1 MVCGMEFPRVNQI
14 CVETFIQCNNW
25 NELFL
30 KPEVHGLD
38 MRLVPE
44 EMVNNFLEFINNNK
58 FIIFPYGLYILI
70 NENQQS
76 WISGFK
82 DLPLVYFFNKEDKFK
97 NQVAKQTSKSDAGKL
112 YNDYVKLITEK
123 TNGLLSD
130 SINLKVI
137 HELGSWNSAVNKITR
152 EINLYNE
159 LLNNDGGQGE

>member
-1 MVCGMEFPRVNQI
+1 
-14 CVETFIQCNNW
+14 
-25 NELFL
+25 
-30 KPEVHGLD
+30 
-38 MRLVPE
+38 MRLVSE
-44 EMVNNFLEFINNNK
+44 EMVKKFLEFINNNK
-58 FIIFPYGLYILI
+58 FIIFPYGLNILI

-112 YNDYVKLITEK
+112 YNNYVKLITEK